1 MKVILLEDIKGVGVK
16 GQVYEASDGY
26 ARNFLFP
33 KKKAIE
39 ATKANLNEL
48 ELKQKAVNAKAQ
60 RELEEAMAQ
69 AKTLEEKVIQV
80 QVKTGENGKL
90 FGSVTSN
97 EIASAL
103 NSQFGI
109 SIDRKKITLPEA
121 IKSVGEATAEVKL
134 HAKVTAKIKIE
145 VTEQGKN

>member
-48 ELKQKAVNAKAQ
+48 MLKQKALESKMQ
-60 RELEEAMAQ
+60 RELEEARET
-69 AKTLEEKVIQV
+69 AKKLEDKTVKVY
-80 QVKTGENGKL
+80 VKIGENGKL
-90 FGSVTSN
+90 FGSVTSK

-103 NSQFGI
+103 ASEFDI
-109 SIDRKKITLPEA
+109 SIDRKKITLQET
-121 IKSVGEATAEVKL
+121 IKSVGESSAEIKL
-134 HAKVTAKIKIE
+134 HPKVTARIKIE
-145 VTEQGKN
+145 VTKA